1 MANLGLFSFIFPILL
16 AAPLTNRQLCPPDHS
31 KARDAAGM
39 GSNIGLIIRHALGVA
54 AFRLPSG
61 GCIIVSLSEGA
72 RGTAEIYFWPFFFST
87 QSEPSS
93 SFFLLIKSTIFS
105 PSNFK

>member
-1 MANLGLFSFIFPILL
+1 
-16 AAPLTNRQLCPPDHS
+16 
-31 KARDAAGM
+31 M
-39 GSNIGLIIRHALGVA
+39 GSNLGLIIRHVLGVA

-93 SFFLLIKSTIFS
+93 SFFLLIKSTIFF
-105 PSNFK
+105 PEQLQVMGPLGC